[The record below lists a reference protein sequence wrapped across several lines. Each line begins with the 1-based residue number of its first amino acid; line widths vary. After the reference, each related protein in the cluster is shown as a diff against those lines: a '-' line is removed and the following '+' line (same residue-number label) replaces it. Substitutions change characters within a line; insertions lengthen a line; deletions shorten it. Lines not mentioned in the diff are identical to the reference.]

1 MNEVIVINGQSVE
14 FEVVNSRVF
23 TTSLNVANV
32 FEKRHDNIIAQIRAL
47 PNDEFRYLNFKETE
61 RTAKFGAVVRSE
73 PYYKISRDGFSLLV
87 MGFTG
92 QKAYRWKIE
101 FIAAFNKMESLIK
114 RGGIANEK
122 FTEVLTALSQK
133 SSEADE
139 YKNKYYA
146 TLERENLL
154 LRQKMQSA
162 TNYNRWLN
170 DNERVEILRL
180 YKEGLS
186 QAQICRVVGRSE
198 NAVKK
203 VIRGAL

>member
-1 MNEVIVINGQSVE
+1 MSDFEE
-14 FEVVNSRVF
+14 FGVLSFEM
-23 TTSLNVANV
+23 TKPLNA
-32 FEKRHDNIIAQIRAL
+32 ELGGRPSKIY
-47 PNDEFRYLNFKETE
+47 YLNEPQATLLLTYLQNTTIVREFKK
-61 RTAKFGAVVRSE
+61 A
-73 PYYKISRDGFSLLV
+73 LV
-87 MGFTG
+87 
-92 QKAYRWKIE
+92 KE
-101 FIAAFNKMESLIK
+101 FYQM
-114 RGGIANEK
+114 RGSFAIANEK
-122 FTEVLTALSQK
+122 FAEVLTALSQK

-139 YKNKYYA
+139 YKSKYYA

>member
-1 MNEVIVINGQSVE
+1 MNEIIVINGQSVE
-14 FEVVNSRVF
+14 FEVVNSGVF
-23 TTSLNVANV
+23 TTSLSVANV
-32 FEKRHDNIIAQIRAL
+32 FNKRHSDILAQIR
-47 PNDEFRYLNFKETE
+47 EFPTDDFTE
-61 RTAKFGAVVRSE
+61 RNFPLSE
-73 PYYKISRDGFSLLV
+73 YTDSTGRKLPCYNLTRDGFSLLV

-92 QKAYRWKIE
+92 EKAYRWKIE
-101 FIAAFNKMESLIK
+101 FINAFNKMESLIK
-114 RGGIANEK
+114 SGGVANEK

-139 YKNKYYA
+139 YKSKYYE